1 MLKNSMPL
9 RKFSQHFLNFP
20 LWTIGLSRLL
30 PKRSEWGRAL
40 ERSGP
45 SSLGEEGE
53 KLKSF
58 LARRSDGR
66 PVRSLC
72 PVQEALTGGLD
83 ESSGEEQSTLEHGSE
98 PELRDEWVDARL
110 SLSIF
115 LVHLLDEVLDLDR
128 VAHDPALAVARRL
141 FFLHIPLIFI

>member
-1 MLKNSMPL
+1 M
-9 RKFSQHFLNFP
+9 
-20 LWTIGLSRLL
+20 
-30 PKRSEWGRAL
+30 